1 MSSNFILENEDIK
14 HLFNGC
20 IEQQNFKKSYLS
32 FRDNI
37 KVLLMLEFSIL

>member
-20 IEQQNFKKSYLS
+20 IEQQHFKKVIYRS
-32 FRDNI
+32 
-37 KVLLMLEFSIL
+37 ETILRYY